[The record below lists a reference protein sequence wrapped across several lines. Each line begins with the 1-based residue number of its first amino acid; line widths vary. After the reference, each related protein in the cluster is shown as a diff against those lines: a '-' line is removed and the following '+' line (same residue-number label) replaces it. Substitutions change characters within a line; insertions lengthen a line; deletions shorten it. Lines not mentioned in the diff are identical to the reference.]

1 VGTEADEDRTM
12 TALIQMTGLIQRI
25 AACASSGAMVGLAL
39 AMGVGAA
46 EPVQQSYASPD
57 DAATAL
63 AAAARSHDAA
73 ALRAVLGPGSE
84 ALITSGDRYADE
96 AAQSRFA
103 ESYDAHHELVP
114 QGTERMVLDIGTNDW
129 PLPIPIV
136 RQESRWYFD
145 SHEGAQEIIDRRI
158 GGNEI
163 AAIRVSLAY
172 VDAQNDYF
180 ERKKQQTGTGE
191 YAQSLVSTPGKHDG
205 LYWPAADGQEDSPFE
220 PLVAQ
225 AEDEGY
231 PGELTHG
238 KLTPYQGYFFRILHS
253 QGAEAPEGAKNYV
266 RNGSMTGGFA
276 LIAWP
281 ASYASSGIMSFI
293 VNQDGIVFQ
302 KDLGPET
309 ARVAGRITQFNSD
322 ASWARVNVTE
332 Q

>member
-1 VGTEADEDRTM
+1 M
-12 TALIQMTGLIQRI
+12 TWLIQRTGLIQRI

-39 AMGVGAA
+39 AMGVSAA
-46 EPVQQSYASPD
+46 EPAQQSYATPD

-63 AAAARSHDAA
+63 AAAARSHDTA
-73 ALRAVLGPGSE
+73 ALRAVLGPGSD
-84 ALITSGDRYADE
+84 ALLTSGDRYADQ

-114 QGTERMVLDIGTNDW
+114 QGAEHTVLDIGTNDW

-136 RQESRWYFD
+136 RRESRWYFD
-145 SHEGAQEIIDRRI
+145 SREGAQEIIDRRI

-180 ERKKQQTGTGE
+180 ERKKQTTGTGE

-205 LYWPAADGQEDSPFE
+205 LYWPATDGQEDSPFE

-253 QGAEAPEGAKNYV
+253 QGAEAPDGAKNYV
-266 RNGSMTGGFA
+266 RNRSMTGGFG

-293 VNQDGIVFQ
+293 VNQDGVVFQ

-309 ARVAGRITQFNSD
+309 ARLARRITQFNSD
-322 ASWARVNVTE
+322 PSWARVNVTE